1 MERNFVK
8 RDTRTKK
15 LLAAGNLSPVLTD
28 FVMGND
34 VPRPCRHFCGRSEE
48 IEVLHS
54 LLEKESKVFLSGI
67 AGIGKSELAKAYA
80 LQYKKEYTNIL
91 YLTYSG
97 DLKQDITDMDFADDL
112 PQDSDEERFRKHNR
126 FLRSLKEDTL
136 MIVDNFNATSM
147 QDSCLSVILKYR
159 CQILFTTRS
168 RLDGH
173 SCMLLEEI
181 SDKTTLLQLAG
192 KLFSDTEEK
201 SDVIE
206 QIIEAVHA
214 HTLAVE
220 LASRLL
226 ETGRTIV
233 LHPMIQE
240 IAVADMQPSVKTCFP
255 LLESLRN
262 ICLLHGNDI
271 SYYRLVFQTVENVIS
286 HAIKD
291 DIPGYLLFLEDVFPY
306 MEKYHEENGM
316 KRILGELSSLLE
328 DISIG
333 TVSDRALLLDYKAA
347 IEKNIGKAVKLEKE
361 AVSLLSPVTHENAH
375 LAANLYGNLGGLYHQ
390 QGAKQAMEQGIN
402 LLEQYELLY
411 MNDSIVQICNYA
423 ALLTDTGEA
432 SRALSTLRKCA
443 QLMKEYN
450 SDQCLDYA
458 IIQEAMGTSYLVQ
471 ADIEQATSHLKKAM
485 AIYESVWESE
495 PEAIDNKYQQIQE
508 LYINAGIQIGQQLL
522 SSTKNV

>member
-1 MERNFVK
+1 MLL
-8 RDTRTKK
+8 KK
-15 LLAAGNLSPVLTD
+15 LLEENVALDATD
-28 FVMGND
+28 KINIIKDGQN
-34 VPRPCRHFCGRSEE
+34 S
-48 IEVLHS
+48 
-54 LLEKESKVFLSGI
+54 KE
-67 AGIGKSELAKAYA
+67 
-80 LQYKKEYTNIL
+80 
-91 YLTYSG
+91 TY
-97 DLKQDITDMDFADDL
+97 
-112 PQDSDEERFRKHNR
+112 
-126 FLRSLKEDTL
+126 
-136 MIVDNFNATSM
+136 
-147 QDSCLSVILKYR
+147 Y
-159 CQILFTTRS
+159 
-168 RLDGH
+168 GH
-173 SCMLLEEI
+173 I
-181 SDKTTLLQLAG
+181 HT
-192 KLFSDTEEK
+192 LFSLYQLSETQQDLMRCLCLIPLTGIPVRRFAAWLNLP
-201 SDVIE
+201 DLNTVNDLIE
-206 QIIEAVHA
+206 MGFIQQK
-214 HTLAVE
+214 
-220 LASRLL
+220 
-226 ETGRTIV
+226 TGRTIV

-316 KRILGELSSLLE
+316 KRILGELSSLFE

-347 IEKNIGKAVKLEKE
+347 LEKNIGKAVKLEKE
-361 AVSLLSPVTHENAH
+361 AVSLLSPVTHKNAH

-390 QGAKQAMEQGIN
+390 QGNTKLAKQAMEQGIN

-443 QLMKEYN
+443 QLVKEYN

-471 ADIEQATSHLKKAM
+471 ADIEQATSNLKKAM
-485 AIYESVWESE
+485 AIYESVWESG

-522 SSTKNV
+522 SFTKNV